1 MGNLITTT
9 VAIFSPLLT
18 REYIIPAVMHP
29 YKWGGV
35 PFVPPGPVKYAFLY
49 MLFNFLL
56 IGSAATI
63 SGLMTTA
70 KECKKIQLWTAIVNA
85 RWAMLFAAI
94 GMLILLIFPFIK
106 GPLLSFLSWMPYATH
121 IASGI
126 YLGLAVLIGGMIG
139 NGYNRKNVC
148 YD

>member
-18 REYIIPAVMHP
+18 REYIIPSIMHP

-49 MLFNFLL
+49 MLFNLLL
-56 IGSAATI
+56 IGSAATL
-63 SGLMTTA
+63 SGMMTTA
-70 KECKKIQLWTAIVNA
+70 KECRKIQFWTSVVNA
-85 RWAMLFAAI
+85 RWSMLFAVI
-94 GMLILLIFPFIK
+94 GMLILVLFPFIK
-106 GPLLSFLSWMPYATH
+106 GPVLSVVSWMPYATH
-121 IASGI
+121 IASGL
-126 YLGLAVLIGGMIG
+126 YLGLAVLLGGMIG